1 MKNCITILSFFV
13 IYEEMVK
20 KGSILNIIVDKYKEN
35 INSECIYEL
44 NKDNLL
50 INKKKYNI
58 FTYFL

>member
-35 INSECIYEL
+35 INSECICEL
-44 NKDNLL
+44 N
-50 INKKKYNI
+50 
-58 FTYFL
+58 